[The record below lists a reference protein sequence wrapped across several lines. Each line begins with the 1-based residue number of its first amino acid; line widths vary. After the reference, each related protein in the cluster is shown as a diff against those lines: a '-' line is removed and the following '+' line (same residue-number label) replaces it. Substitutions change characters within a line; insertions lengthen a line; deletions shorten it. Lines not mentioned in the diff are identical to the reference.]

1 MNPSSKIIGGHVRSF
16 RRRSGLTQTELAN
29 EMGFKSKE
37 TISQIERGDRDLK
50 AWELAQ
56 LANFLSVEMNELLR
70 SEERKPDPIVLW
82 REVPKNKK
90 KLSEAAFIK
99 RCQDYALLEQL
110 SGMQIGRK
118 LPQKKASID
127 SISYE
132 EANVLANE
140 VRREFNLGD
149 RPAREIEKTLENGYG
164 VKIWHYK
171 LDEGSAAS
179 TIGPFGYAVLM
190 NSNEAPWR
198 RNYNF
203 AHELFH
209 LITWESIPPKII
221 KKKSEIWEYIEKI
234 ANVFASTL
242 LLPADAV
249 TEEFERNVSDN
260 KIAYGDLIGIA
271 RNFDVSTEALL
282 YRLVNLKRLDK
293 KNVED
298 LLSDR
303 LFRDIDRATMAP
315 NWWEPPEIPERF
327 VRLAFIAYQKGRLSK
342 SKFAEFLDTS
352 LIDLPQILQNYG
364 LSDRDGYNAEVRAA

>member
-1 MNPSSKIIGGHVRSF
+1 MNPSAKIIGGHVRSI

-56 LANFLSVEMNELLR
+56 LANLLSVEMNELLR
-70 SEERKPDPIVLW
+70 SEERQPDPIVLW

-110 SGMQIGRK
+110 SGIQIGRE
-118 LPQKKASID
+118 LPQKKTSIE

-140 VRREFNLGD
+140 IRREFNLGG

-164 VKIWHYK
+164 VKIWHSE

-179 TIGPFGYAVLM
+179 TIGPFGYAILM

-221 KKKSEIWEYIEKI
+221 KKKTENWEYIEKI

-249 TEEFERNVSDN
+249 TEEFERNITDN
-260 KIAYGDLIGIA
+260 KLAYGDLIGIA

-352 LIDLPQILQNYG
+352 LIDLPQTLQNYG

>member
-1 MNPSSKIIGGHVRSF
+1 
-16 RRRSGLTQTELAN
+16 
-29 EMGFKSKE
+29 MGFKSKE

-70 SEERKPDPIVLW
+70 SEERQPDPIVLW

-110 SGMQIGRK
+110 SGIQIGRE
-118 LPQKKASID
+118 LPQKKTSID

-132 EANVLANE
+132 VANVLANE
-140 VRREFNLGD
+140 IRREFNLGD

-164 VKIWHYK
+164 VKIWHSE

-179 TIGPFGYAVLM
+179 TIGQFGYAILM

-221 KKKSEIWEYIEKI
+221 TKRSENWEYIEKI

-249 TEEFERNVSDN
+249 SEEFERNITDN
-260 KIAYGDLIGIA
+260 KIIYGDLIGIA

-293 KNVED
+293 KIVKD

-315 NWWEPPEIPERF
+315 SWWEPPEIPERF

-352 LIDLPQILQNYG
+352 LIDLPQTLQNYG

>member
-1 MNPSSKIIGGHVRSF
+1 MNPSSKIIGRHVRSF

-70 SEERKPDPIVLW
+70 SEERQPDPIVLW

-110 SGMQIGRK
+110 SGIQIGRE
-118 LPQKKASID
+118 LPQKKTSID

-132 EANVLANE
+132 VANVLANE
-140 VRREFNLGD
+140 IRREFNLGD

-164 VKIWHYK
+164 VKIWHSE

-179 TIGPFGYAVLM
+179 TIGQFGYAILM

-221 KKKSEIWEYIEKI
+221 TKRSENWEYIEKI

-249 TEEFERNVSDN
+249 SEEFERNITDN
-260 KIAYGDLIGIA
+260 KIIYGDLIGIA

-293 KNVED
+293 KIVKD

-315 NWWEPPEIPERF
+315 SWWEPPEIPERF

-352 LIDLPQILQNYG
+352 LIDLPQTLQNYG